1 MSFSTDLLKGKSI
14 MVTGAGKGIG
24 KACALLAASLGA
36 HVIAV
41 ARTQRDLDVL
51 TAKPFTVGS
60 IEAWAFD
67 VQSPELHKKITLLS
81 SLDGLINNAG
91 TNKVANMID
100 QTQDNY
106 DAVMDLNVKS
116 VYMLSQAALKP
127 MLLAGRGSIV
137 HMSSQMAFIG
147 APGRTLYCMSKHA
160 IEGLTKAMAVELAPQ
175 NIRVN
180 TVAPTFVMTPMTKP
194 MLENK
199 EFYDYVMSMLPLG
212 RLAEPEDIAN
222 ACMYLLS
229 DMANMITGT
238 SLKVDGGWTAR

>member
-1 MSFSTDLLKGKSI
+1 MGFSADLFKGKSI
-14 MVTGAGKGIG
+14 IVTGAGKGIG

-36 HVIAV
+36 HVIAI
-41 ARTQRDLDVL
+41 ARTKSDLDALSAVS
-51 TAKPFTVGS
+51 FDSGS
-60 IEAWAFD
+60 IEGWAFD
-67 VQSPELHKKITLLS
+67 VQSPELYKKVARLA

-91 TNKVANMID
+91 INKVANMID
-100 QTQDNY
+100 QTQENY
-106 DAVMDLNVKS
+106 DAVMNLNVKS
-116 VYMLSQAALKP
+116 TYMLSQAAIRP
-127 MLLAGRGSIV
+127 MMAAGQGAIV

-147 APGRTLYCMSKHA
+147 SPGRTLYCMSKHA
-160 IEGLTKAMAVELAPQ
+160 IEGLTKAMAVELAEQ

-194 MLENK
+194 MLDDK
-199 EFYDYVMSMLPLG
+199 EFYEYVMSMLPLG
-212 RLAEPEDIAN
+212 RLAQPEDIAN